1 MASRVVPAWAAA
13 IRKGLERTEQVFR
26 QGIAQA
32 MAGFTKTANPFNHDE
47 RLAPIWTRGFE
58 QETERINSMLA
69 RWKAEDR
76 GSR

>member
-1 MASRVVPAWAAA
+1 MANRVVPDWAAT

-32 MAGFTKTANPFNHDE
+32 AAGFSKLSNPWNRDE

-58 QETERINSMLA
+58 QETERLNAMFA
-69 RWKAEDR
+69 RWRAEDR

>member
-1 MASRVVPAWAAA
+1 
-13 IRKGLERTEQVFR
+13 
-26 QGIAQA
+26 

-69 RWKAEDR
+69 RWRAEDR

>member
-47 RLAPIWTRGFE
+47 RLAPIWDRGFS
-58 QETERINSMLA
+58 QENERLNSMLA
-69 RWKAEDR
+69 RWRAEDR
-76 GSR
+76 VSR